1 MYRQLECNKRYVLLS
16 FGNKDDDDD
25 DDDDDDHDYFLF
37 FPAWMYIGMVGGY
50 LFILLQLILLID
62 FAYNWSES
70 W

>member
-1 MYRQLECNKRYVLLS
+1 M
-16 FGNKDDDDD
+16 
-25 DDDDDDHDYFLF
+25 FLKF
-37 FPAWMYIGMVGGY
+37 HLAWMYIGMVGGY